1 MGWWED
7 MFRPIN
13 FGKPDEAKRKE
24 VMNRGYGFS
33 NKDQMGDL
41 YKRSQAA
48 PKVAISRK
56 SNVDP
61 RIMGPKPSDLEREHL
76 TRSNEPPRARYDN
89 KQQWDEANYRGEPAP
104 TPPSPLEVLMERLS
118 QGYQGPSQDQM
129 DFSALDKALESRL
142 GALGGA
148 RNQIQGNFDKSDVA
162 LEGMH
167 RAFENQVRTEDA
179 GRYNQIADTQKANL
193 NANTQQSVGSLEAA
207 RAKAV
212 AERQAMLQNLG
223 IQEAGGAVDQGVEA
237 LNRGVQGIQERN
249 NVNQNLAE
257 QQRGNNLSYNN
268 TVAQSIGQAGVAR
281 RSALQQQLQSL
292 MGKVDMAEAEARTQ
306 NEIERSRQ
314 MSQANSAGY
323 DQWNDQQNR
332 YMDMFDRISQNEIAR
347 EKMGMDTGPQ
357 ERPQGMGRIAADL
370 EMSGADPAM
379 AQRGLAA
386 LGQILSGGNYLEG
399 ANGPEGNTPY
409 DRVNVITQ
417 KLKAAGIDPFVAS
430 QIGISY
436 GNL

>member
-13 FGKPDEAKRKE
+13 FGKPDEKKRKE

-41 YKRSQAA
+41 YKRNQYQPGKTALTASA
-48 PKVAISRK
+48 SRG
-56 SNVDP
+56 VVP
-61 RIMGPKPSDLEREHL
+61 RPSDLEMEVIQR
-76 TRSNEPPRARYDN
+76 RPEPPRTPRYAN
-89 KQQWDEANYRGEPAP
+89 KQQFDQDNYPGNPSPKVA
-104 TPPSPLEVLMERLS
+104 SPLEVLMERLS
-118 QGYQGPSQDQM
+118 QGYQGTDPSQI

-142 GALGGA
+142 GALTGA
-148 RNQIQGNFDKSDVA
+148 RNQIRGNFDKSDVA

-179 GRYNQIADTQKANL
+179 ARYNQIADQQKGNL
-193 NANTQQSVGSLEAA
+193 NANAQQGVSALEAS
-207 RAKAV
+207 RAKQT

-223 IQEAGGAVDQGVEA
+223 IQEAGRAEDTSLEG
-237 LNRGVQGIQERN
+237 LNEGIDTINQRN
-249 NVNQNLAE
+249 NINQNLAE
-257 QQRGNNLSYNN
+257 QQRGTNLAYNN

-281 RSALQQQLQSL
+281 RSALQQQLQAL
-292 MGKVDMAEAEARTQ
+292 MGKVDMAEAEARSQ

-332 YMDMFDRISQNEIAR
+332 YMDMFQILNGNEIAR
-347 EKMGMDTGPQ
+347 EKMAMQNLPSEVKPSGLN
-357 ERPQGMGRIAADL
+357 RVAADL
-370 EMSGADPAM
+370 EMSGSDPAM

-386 LGQILSGGNYLEG
+386 LSQILSEGNYLEG

-409 DRVNVITQ
+409 DRVNIITQ
-417 KLKAAGIDPFVAS
+417 KLKARGVDPMTATA
-430 QIGISY
+430 IGISY

>member
-13 FGKPDEAKRKE
+13 FGKPDEKKRKE

-48 PKVAISRK
+48 PKVAIARK

-61 RIMGPKPSDLEREHL
+61 RIMGSKPSDLEMEHL
-76 TRSNEPPRARYDN
+76 ARRNEPPRARYDN

-118 QGYQGPSQDQM
+118 QGYQGSDPSQI

-148 RNQIQGNFDKSDVA
+148 RNQIRGNFDKSDVA

-179 GRYNQIADTQKANL
+179 ARYNQIADQQKGNL
-193 NANTQQSVGSLEAA
+193 NANAQQGVSALEAS
-207 RAKAV
+207 RAKQT

-223 IQEAGGAVDQGVEA
+223 IQEAGRAEDTSLEG
-237 LNRGVQGIQERN
+237 LNEGIDTINQRN
-249 NVNQNLAE
+249 NINQNMAE
-257 QQRGNNLSYNN
+257 QQRGTNLAYNN

-281 RSALQQQLQSL
+281 RSALQQQLQAL
-292 MGKVDMAEAEARTQ
+292 MGKVDMAEAEARSQ

-332 YMDMFDRISQNEIAR
+332 YMDMFQILNGNEIAR
-347 EKMGMDTGPQ
+347 ERMAMQMPNEVKPSGLN
-357 ERPQGMGRIAADL
+357 RVAADL
-370 EMSGADPAM
+370 ETSGADPAM

-386 LGQILSGGNYLEG
+386 LSQILSEGNYLEG

-409 DRVNVITQ
+409 DRVNIITQ
-417 KLKAAGIDPFVAS
+417 KLKARGVDPMTATA
-430 QIGISY
+430 IGISY